1 MSNENIESLAYRER
15 RCLSNS
21 NPVLVA
27 RHFSTGKKCFL
38 NKILVMVHY
47 GRLAVILFAKNSKF
61 LAHHMHI
68 VFCGL
73 SMHVAFVDQIVHA
86 FLPDKHGN

>member
-1 MSNENIESLAYRER
+1 MSDENIENLTYRVR

-38 NKILVMVHY
+38 KKMLVMVHY
-47 GRLAVILFAKNSKF
+47 GRLTIILFAKNSKF
-61 LAHHMHI
+61 LSHHMHI
-68 VFCGL
+68 VFSGL
-73 SMHVAFVDQIVHA
+73 STHVAFVDQIVHA
-86 FLPDKHGN
+86 FLPDKHRN

>member
-1 MSNENIESLAYRER
+1 
-15 RCLSNS
+15 
-21 NPVLVA
+21 
-27 RHFSTGKKCFL
+27 
-38 NKILVMVHY
+38 MVHY
-47 GRLAVILFAKNSKF
+47 GRLAIILFAKNSKF

-86 FLPDKHGN
+86 FLPDKHGNWELHNLVKLYQLHRH